1 MYRPPL
7 GQAQLDGA
15 VATEYFHR
23 AAKFRHDD
31 FFSMKLKQLSWV
43 AAGLLAG
50 VAMLTAKPVL
60 VNGGKDLKHLA
71 KIENKLNEGGAEI
84 DLTVVTR
91 NGRWAI
97 GHLEMA
103 QAGKFTNPA
112 LCAAWYSERH
122 QPGTGVYTVSD
133 EVMLVGAEDVYDGV
147 SGVIGWLD
155 SESGVGISF
164 TLNYYDGF
172 QVGTVSFLTD
182 DSDANRSLDGLFE
195 LNGSPARA
203 TIDSALSGKGSH
215 DGSKWV
221 RMELAFST
229 PTEED
234 KAALEDVTARITAS
248 VFKAGKK
255 IVEGTREI
263 VLLTNLPMPEGNK
276 HRFGYFGYWD
286 SIWEEGNKVALY
298 KNLKIDGELYNTPPT
313 IEPIDDLT
321 INENGTGE
329 VAVLIDDL
337 ESGSSLLEMSAEST
351 NPALLPVEG
360 IAIDPYGSER
370 TLTITPNANTHGE
383 AVITISVSDGVDQDS
398 TAFTLTVNEVNDP
411 TILSVARGGNGELTV
426 EWVGGGVLQ
435 SSTDLKSWQAVEGAA
450 SPFPADPAEA
460 WKYFRV
466 ILE

>member
-1 MYRPPL
+1 
-7 GQAQLDGA
+7 
-15 VATEYFHR
+15 
-23 AAKFRHDD
+23 
-31 FFSMKLKQLSWV
+31 MKLKQLSYL

-50 VAMLTAKPVL
+50 VATLMAKPVL

-84 DLTVVTR
+84 DLTVATR
-91 NGRWAI
+91 NGRWPL
-97 GHLEMA
+97 GYLEMA
-103 QAGKFTNPA
+103 QAGKYTNPA

-122 QPGTGVYTVSD
+122 QPDTGVYTVSD
-133 EVMLVGAEDVYDGV
+133 EIMLVGAEDVYDGV
-147 SGVIGWLD
+147 GGVIGWLD
-155 SESGVGISF
+155 SESGIGISF
-164 TLNYYDGF
+164 TLNHYDGF

-182 DSDANRSLDGLFE
+182 DPDTNRSLDGLFD
-195 LNGSPARA
+195 LDGSPARA
-203 TIDSALSGKGSH
+203 AIDSALSGKGSY

-221 RMELAFST
+221 RMELAFSA

-234 KAALEDVTARITAS
+234 KVALEDVTARITAT
-248 VFKAGKK
+248 VFSRTTK
-255 IVEGTREI
+255 IVEFTREI
-263 VLLTNLPMPEGNK
+263 VLLTNLPMPEGSK

-286 SIWEEGNKVALY
+286 SLWEEGNKVAIY
-298 KNLKIDGELYNTPPT
+298 RNLKIDGELYNSPPT

-329 VAVLIDDL
+329 VVVLIDDL
-337 ESGSSLLEMSAEST
+337 ELGSSQLEMSAESS
-351 NPALLPVEG
+351 NLALLPVEG

-370 TLTITPNANTHGE
+370 TLTITPSANAHGE

-398 TAFTLTVNEVNDP
+398 RAFTLTVNEVNDP

-435 SSTDLKSWQAVEGAA
+435 SSTDLKSWQAVEGAS

-460 WKYFRV
+460 RKYFRV

>member
-1 MYRPPL
+1 
-7 GQAQLDGA
+7 
-15 VATEYFHR
+15 
-23 AAKFRHDD
+23 
-31 FFSMKLKQLSWV
+31 MKLKQLSCF

-50 VAMLTAKPVL
+50 VATLMAKPVL

-71 KIENKLNEGGAEI
+71 KIENKLNKGGAEI
-84 DLTVVTR
+84 DLTVATR
-91 NGRWAI
+91 NGRWPL
-97 GHLEMA
+97 GYLEMA
-103 QAGKFTNPA
+103 QAGKYTNPA

-122 QPGTGVYTVSD
+122 QPDTGVYTVSD
-133 EVMLVGAEDVYDGV
+133 EIMLVGAEDVYDGV
-147 SGVIGWLD
+147 GGVIGWLD
-155 SESGVGISF
+155 SESGIGISF
-164 TLNYYDGF
+164 TLNHYDGL

-182 DSDANRSLDGLFE
+182 DPDTNRSLDGLFD
-195 LNGSPARA
+195 LDGSPARA
-203 TIDSALSGKGSH
+203 AIDSALSGKGSY

-221 RMELAFST
+221 RMELAFSA

-234 KAALEDVTARITAS
+234 KAALEDVTARITAT
-248 VFKAGKK
+248 VFSRTTK
-255 IVEGTREI
+255 IVEFTREI
-263 VLLTNLPMPEGNK
+263 VLLTNLPMPEGSK

-286 SIWEEGNKVALY
+286 SLWEEGNKVAIY
-298 KNLKIDGELYNTPPT
+298 RNLKIDGELYNSPPT

-329 VAVLIDDL
+329 VVVLIDDL
-337 ESGSSLLEMSAEST
+337 ELGSSQLEMSAESS
-351 NPALLPVEG
+351 NLALLPVEG

-370 TLTITPNANTHGE
+370 TLTITPSANAHGE

-398 TAFTLTVNEVNDP
+398 RAFTLTVNEVNDP

-435 SSTDLKSWQAVEGAA
+435 SSTDLKSWQAVEGAS

-460 WKYFRV
+460 RKYFRV

>member
-1 MYRPPL
+1 
-7 GQAQLDGA
+7 
-15 VATEYFHR
+15 
-23 AAKFRHDD
+23 
-31 FFSMKLKQLSWV
+31 MKLKQLSCF
-43 AAGLLAG
+43 AAGLLVGA
-50 VAMLTAKPVL
+50 ATLTAKPVL
-60 VNGGKDLKHLA
+60 VNGGKDLKYLA

-91 NGRWAI
+91 NGRWPI

-182 DSDANRSLDGLFE
+182 DLDANRSLDGLFE

-215 DGSKWV
+215 DGSKWA

-248 VFKAGKK
+248 VFKTGKK

-263 VLLTNLPMPEGNK
+263 VLLTNLPMPEGSK

-286 SIWEEGNKVALY
+286 SIWDEGNKVGIY
-298 KNLKIDGELYNTPPT
+298 RNLKIDGELYNSPPT

-329 VAVLIDDL
+329 VVVLIDDL
-337 ESGSSLLEMSAEST
+337 EQGSSLLEMSAEST

-370 TLTITPNANTHGE
+370 TLTITPSANVHGV
-383 AVITISVSDGVDQDS
+383 AVITISVSDGVDQYS
-398 TAFTLTVNEVNDP
+398 RAFTLTVNEVNDP

>member
-1 MYRPPL
+1 
-7 GQAQLDGA
+7 
-15 VATEYFHR
+15 
-23 AAKFRHDD
+23 
-31 FFSMKLKQLSWV
+31 MKLKQLSCF

-50 VAMLTAKPVL
+50 AATLTAKPVL

-84 DLTVVTR
+84 DLTVATR
-91 NGRWAI
+91 NGRWPL
-97 GHLEMA
+97 GYLEMA
-103 QAGKFTNPA
+103 QAGKYTNPA

-122 QPGTGVYTVSD
+122 QPDTGVYTVSD
-133 EVMLVGAEDVYDGV
+133 EIMLVGAEDVYDGV
-147 SGVIGWLD
+147 GGVIGWLD
-155 SESGVGISF
+155 SESGIGISF
-164 TLNYYDGF
+164 TLNHYDGF

-182 DSDANRSLDGLFE
+182 DPDTNRSLDGLFD
-195 LNGSPARA
+195 LDGSPARA
-203 TIDSALSGKGSH
+203 AIDSALSGKGSY

-221 RMELAFST
+221 RMELAFSA

-234 KAALEDVTARITAS
+234 KAALEDVTARITAT
-248 VFKAGKK
+248 VFSRTTK
-255 IVEGTREI
+255 IVEFTREI
-263 VLLTNLPMPEGNK
+263 VLLTNLPMPEGSK

-286 SIWEEGNKVALY
+286 SLWEEGNKVAIY
-298 KNLKIDGELYNTPPT
+298 RNLKIDGELYNSPPT

-329 VAVLIDDL
+329 VVVLIDDL
-337 ESGSSLLEMSAEST
+337 ELGSSQLEMSAESS
-351 NPALLPVEG
+351 NLALLPVEG

-370 TLTITPNANTHGE
+370 TLTITPSANAHGE

-398 TAFTLTVNEVNDP
+398 RAFTLTVNEVNDP

-435 SSTDLKSWQAVEGAA
+435 SSTDLKSWQAVEGAS

-460 WKYFRV
+460 RKYFRV

>member
-1 MYRPPL
+1 
-7 GQAQLDGA
+7 
-15 VATEYFHR
+15 
-23 AAKFRHDD
+23 
-31 FFSMKLKQLSWV
+31 MKLKQLSCF

-50 VAMLTAKPVL
+50 VATLMAKPVL

-84 DLTVVTR
+84 DLTVATR
-91 NGRWAI
+91 NGRWPL
-97 GHLEMA
+97 GYLEMA
-103 QAGKFTNPA
+103 QAGKYTNPA

-122 QPGTGVYTVSD
+122 QPDTGVYTVSD
-133 EVMLVGAEDVYDGV
+133 EIMLVGAEDVYDGV
-147 SGVIGWLD
+147 GGVIGWLD
-155 SESGVGISF
+155 SESGIGISF
-164 TLNYYDGF
+164 TLNHYDGF

-182 DSDANRSLDGLFE
+182 DPDTNRSLDGLFD
-195 LNGSPARA
+195 LDGSPARA
-203 TIDSALSGKGSH
+203 AIDSALSGKGSY

-221 RMELAFST
+221 RMELAFSA

-234 KAALEDVTARITAS
+234 KAALEDVTARITAT
-248 VFKAGKK
+248 VFSRTTK
-255 IVEGTREI
+255 IVEFTREI
-263 VLLTNLPMPEGNK
+263 VLLTNLPMPEGSK

-286 SIWEEGNKVALY
+286 SLWEEGNKVAIY
-298 KNLKIDGELYNTPPT
+298 RNLKIDGELYNSPPT

-329 VAVLIDDL
+329 VVVLIDDL
-337 ESGSSLLEMSAEST
+337 EQGSSLLEMSAEST

-370 TLTITPNANTHGE
+370 ILTITPSANTHGV

-435 SSTDLKSWQAVEGAA
+435 SSTDLKSWQAVEGAS

-460 WKYFRV
+460 RKYFRV

>member
-1 MYRPPL
+1 
-7 GQAQLDGA
+7 
-15 VATEYFHR
+15 
-23 AAKFRHDD
+23 
-31 FFSMKLKQLSWV
+31 MKLKQLSCF
-43 AAGLLAG
+43 AAGLLVGA
-50 VAMLTAKPVL
+50 ATLTAKPVL

-84 DLTVVTR
+84 DLTVATR
-91 NGRWAI
+91 NGRWPL
-97 GHLEMA
+97 GYLEMA
-103 QAGKFTNPA
+103 QAGKYTNPA

-122 QPGTGVYTVSD
+122 QPDTGVYTVSD
-133 EVMLVGAEDVYDGV
+133 EIMLVGAEDVYDGV
-147 SGVIGWLD
+147 GGVIGWLD
-155 SESGVGISF
+155 SESGIGISF
-164 TLNYYDGF
+164 TLNHYDGF

-182 DSDANRSLDGLFE
+182 DPDTNRSLDGLFD
-195 LNGSPARA
+195 LDGSPARA
-203 TIDSALSGKGSH
+203 AIDSALPGKGSY

-221 RMELAFST
+221 RMELAFSA

-234 KAALEDVTARITAS
+234 KAALEDVTARITAT
-248 VFKAGKK
+248 VFSRTTK
-255 IVEGTREI
+255 IVEFTREI
-263 VLLTNLPMPEGNK
+263 VLLTNLPMPEGSK

-286 SIWEEGNKVALY
+286 SLWEEGNKVAIY
-298 KNLKIDGELYNTPPT
+298 RNLKIDGELYNSPPT

-329 VAVLIDDL
+329 VVVLIDDL
-337 ESGSSLLEMSAEST
+337 ELGSSQLEMSAESS
-351 NPALLPVEG
+351 NLALLPVEG

-370 TLTITPNANTHGE
+370 TLTITPSANAHGE

-398 TAFTLTVNEVNDP
+398 RAFTLTVNEVNDP

-435 SSTDLKSWQAVEGAA
+435 SSTDLKSWQAVEGAS

-460 WKYFRV
+460 RKYFRV

>member
-1 MYRPPL
+1 
-7 GQAQLDGA
+7 
-15 VATEYFHR
+15 
-23 AAKFRHDD
+23 
-31 FFSMKLKQLSWV
+31 MKLKQLSCF

-50 VAMLTAKPVL
+50 VATLMAKPVL

-84 DLTVVTR
+84 DLTVATR
-91 NGRWAI
+91 NGRWPL
-97 GHLEMA
+97 GYLEMA
-103 QAGKFTNPA
+103 QAGKYTNPA

-122 QPGTGVYTVSD
+122 QPDTGVYTVSD
-133 EVMLVGAEDVYDGV
+133 EIMLVGAEDVYDGV
-147 SGVIGWLD
+147 GGVIGWLD
-155 SESGVGISF
+155 SESGIGISF
-164 TLNYYDGF
+164 TLNHYDGF

-182 DSDANRSLDGLFE
+182 DPDTNRSLDGLFD
-195 LNGSPARA
+195 LDGSPARA
-203 TIDSALSGKGSH
+203 AIDSALSGKGSY

-221 RMELAFST
+221 RMELAFSA

-234 KAALEDVTARITAS
+234 KAALEDVTARITAT
-248 VFKAGKK
+248 VFSRTTK
-255 IVEGTREI
+255 IVEFTREI
-263 VLLTNLPMPEGNK
+263 VLLTNLPMPEGSK

-286 SIWEEGNKVALY
+286 SLWEEGNKVAIY
-298 KNLKIDGELYNTPPT
+298 KNLKIDGELYNSPPT

-329 VAVLIDDL
+329 VVVLIDDL
-337 ESGSSLLEMSAEST
+337 ELGSSQLEMSAESS
-351 NPALLPVEG
+351 NLALLPVEG

-370 TLTITPNANTHGE
+370 ILTITPSANAHGE

-450 SPFPADPAEA
+450 SPFPTDPAEA

>member
-1 MYRPPL
+1 
-7 GQAQLDGA
+7 
-15 VATEYFHR
+15 
-23 AAKFRHDD
+23 
-31 FFSMKLKQLSWV
+31 MKLKQLSYL

-50 VAMLTAKPVL
+50 VATLMAKPVL

-84 DLTVVTR
+84 DLTVATR
-91 NGRWAI
+91 NGRWPL
-97 GHLEMA
+97 GYLEMA
-103 QAGKFTNPA
+103 QAGKYTNPA

-133 EVMLVGAEDVYDGV
+133 EIMLVGAEDVYDGV
-147 SGVIGWLD
+147 GGVIGWLD
-155 SESGVGISF
+155 SESGIGISF
-164 TLNYYDGF
+164 TLNHYDGF

-182 DSDANRSLDGLFE
+182 DPDTNRSLDGLFD
-195 LNGSPARA
+195 LDGSPARA
-203 TIDSALSGKGSH
+203 AIDSALSGKGSY

-221 RMELAFST
+221 RMELAFSA

-234 KAALEDVTARITAS
+234 KAALEDVTARITAT
-248 VFKAGKK
+248 VFSRTTK
-255 IVEGTREI
+255 IVEFTREI
-263 VLLTNLPMPEGNK
+263 VLLTNLPMPEGSK

-286 SIWEEGNKVALY
+286 SLWEEGNKIAIY
-298 KNLKIDGELYNTPPT
+298 KNLKIDGELYNSPPT

-329 VAVLIDDL
+329 VVVLIDDL
-337 ESGSSLLEMSAEST
+337 ELGSSQLEMSAEST

-370 TLTITPNANTHGE
+370 TLTITPSANAHGE

-398 TAFTLTVNEVNDP
+398 RAFTLTVNEVNDP

-435 SSTDLKSWQAVEGAA
+435 SSTDLKSWQAVEGAS

>member
-1 MYRPPL
+1 
-7 GQAQLDGA
+7 
-15 VATEYFHR
+15 
-23 AAKFRHDD
+23 
-31 FFSMKLKQLSWV
+31 MKLKQLSCF
-43 AAGLLAG
+43 AAGLLVGA
-50 VAMLTAKPVL
+50 ATLTAKPVL

-84 DLTVVTR
+84 DLTVATR
-91 NGRWAI
+91 NGRWPL
-97 GHLEMA
+97 GYLEMA
-103 QAGKFTNPA
+103 QAGKYTNPA

-122 QPGTGVYTVSD
+122 QPDTGVYTVSD
-133 EVMLVGAEDVYDGV
+133 EIMLVGAEDVYDGV
-147 SGVIGWLD
+147 GVVIGWLD
-155 SESGVGISF
+155 SESGIGISF
-164 TLNYYDGF
+164 TLNHYDGF

-182 DSDANRSLDGLFE
+182 DPDTNRSLDGLFD
-195 LNGSPARA
+195 LDGSPARA
-203 TIDSALSGKGSH
+203 AIDSALSGKGSY

-221 RMELAFST
+221 RMELAFSA

-234 KAALEDVTARITAS
+234 KAALEDVTARITAT
-248 VFKAGKK
+248 VFSRTTK
-255 IVEGTREI
+255 IVEFTREI
-263 VLLTNLPMPEGNK
+263 VLLTNLPMPEGSK

-286 SIWEEGNKVALY
+286 SLWEEGNKVAIY
-298 KNLKIDGELYNTPPT
+298 KNLKIDGELYNSPPT

-329 VAVLIDDL
+329 VVVLIDDL
-337 ESGSSLLEMSAEST
+337 EQGSSLLEMSAEST

-370 TLTITPNANTHGE
+370 TLTITPSANAHGE
-383 AVITISVSDGVDQDS
+383 AVITISVSDGVDQYS
-398 TAFTLTVNEVNDP
+398 RAFTLTVNEVNDP

-435 SSTDLKSWQAVEGAA
+435 SSTDLKSWQAVEGAS

-460 WKYFRV
+460 RKYFRV

>member
-1 MYRPPL
+1 
-7 GQAQLDGA
+7 
-15 VATEYFHR
+15 
-23 AAKFRHDD
+23 
-31 FFSMKLKQLSWV
+31 MKLKQLSCF
-43 AAGLLAG
+43 AAGLLVGA
-50 VAMLTAKPVL
+50 ATLTAKPVL

-91 NGRWAI
+91 NGRWPI

-147 SGVIGWLD
+147 GGVIGWLD

-182 DSDANRSLDGLFE
+182 DPDTNRSLDGLFD
-195 LNGSPARA
+195 LDGSPARA
-203 TIDSALSGKGSH
+203 AIDSALSGKGSY

-221 RMELAFST
+221 RMELAFSA

-234 KAALEDVTARITAS
+234 KAALEDVTARITAT
-248 VFKAGKK
+248 VFSRTTK
-255 IVEGTREI
+255 IVEFTREI
-263 VLLTNLPMPEGNK
+263 VLLTNLPMPEGSK

-286 SIWEEGNKVALY
+286 SIWDEGNKVGIY
-298 KNLKIDGELYNTPPT
+298 RNLKIDGELYNSPPT

-329 VAVLIDDL
+329 VVVLIDDL
-337 ESGSSLLEMSAEST
+337 ELGSSQLEMSAEST

-370 TLTITPNANTHGE
+370 TLTITPSANAHGE

-398 TAFTLTVNEVNDP
+398 RAFTLTVNEVNDP

-435 SSTDLKSWQAVEGAA
+435 SSTDLKSWQAVEGAS

-460 WKYFRV
+460 RKYFRV

>member
-1 MYRPPL
+1 M
-7 GQAQLDGA
+7 
-15 VATEYFHR
+15 
-23 AAKFRHDD
+23 
-31 FFSMKLKQLSWV
+31 
-43 AAGLLAG
+43 
-50 VAMLTAKPVL
+50 
-60 VNGGKDLKHLA
+60 NGGKDLKHLA

-84 DLTVVTR
+84 DLTVATR

-103 QAGKFTNPA
+103 QAGKFTSPA

-298 KNLKIDGELYNTPPT
+298 KNLKIDGELYNSPPT

>member
-1 MYRPPL
+1 
-7 GQAQLDGA
+7 
-15 VATEYFHR
+15 
-23 AAKFRHDD
+23 
-31 FFSMKLKQLSWV
+31 MKLKQLSCF

-50 VAMLTAKPVL
+50 VATLMAKPVL

-84 DLTVVTR
+84 DLTVATR
-91 NGRWAI
+91 NGRWPL
-97 GHLEMA
+97 GYLEMA
-103 QAGKFTNPA
+103 QAGKYTNPA

-122 QPGTGVYTVSD
+122 QPDTGVYTVSD
-133 EVMLVGAEDVYDGV
+133 EIMLVGAEDVYDGV
-147 SGVIGWLD
+147 GGVIGWLD
-155 SESGVGISF
+155 SESGIGISF
-164 TLNYYDGF
+164 TLNHYDGF

-182 DSDANRSLDGLFE
+182 DPDTNRSLDGLFD
-195 LNGSPARA
+195 LDGSPARA
-203 TIDSALSGKGSH
+203 AIDSALSGKGSY

-221 RMELAFST
+221 RMELAFSA

-234 KAALEDVTARITAS
+234 KAALEDVTARITAT
-248 VFKAGKK
+248 VFSRTTK
-255 IVEGTREI
+255 IVEFTREI
-263 VLLTNLPMPEGNK
+263 VLLTNLPMPEGSK

-286 SIWEEGNKVALY
+286 SLWEEGNKVAIY
-298 KNLKIDGELYNTPPT
+298 KNLKIDGELYNSPPT

-321 INENGTGE
+321 VNENGTGE
-329 VAVLIDDL
+329 VVVLIDDL
-337 ESGSSLLEMSAEST
+337 ELGSSQLEMSAESS
-351 NPALLPVEG
+351 NLALLPVEG

-370 TLTITPNANTHGE
+370 TLTITPSANAHGE

-398 TAFTLTVNEVNDP
+398 RAFTLTVNEVNDP

-435 SSTDLKSWQAVEGAA
+435 SSTDLKSWQAVEGAS

-460 WKYFRV
+460 RKYFRV

>member
-1 MYRPPL
+1 
-7 GQAQLDGA
+7 
-15 VATEYFHR
+15 
-23 AAKFRHDD
+23 
-31 FFSMKLKQLSWV
+31 MKLKQLSCF

-50 VAMLTAKPVL
+50 AATLTSKPVL

-84 DLTVVTR
+84 DLTVVER
-91 NGRWAI
+91 WPGRPI
-97 GHLEMA
+97 GYLEMA
-103 QAGKFTNPA
+103 QAGKFTYPA
-112 LCAAWYSERH
+112 LCAAWYSDRH

-133 EVMLVGAEDVYDGV
+133 EVMLVGAENVYDGV

-155 SESGVGISF
+155 TESGVGISF

-182 DSDANRSLDGLFE
+182 DLDANRSLDGLFE

-203 TIDSALSGKGSH
+203 TIGSTFSGKGSY
-215 DGSKWV
+215 DSSKWV
-221 RMELAFST
+221 RMELAFSA

-234 KAALEDVTARITAS
+234 KAALEDVTARITAT
-248 VFKAGKK
+248 VFMTGKK

-263 VLLTNLPMPEGNK
+263 VLLTNLPIPEGSK

-286 SIWEEGNKVALY
+286 SIWEEGNKVGTY
-298 KNLKIDGELYNTPPT
+298 RNLKIDGELYNTPPT

-329 VAVLIDDL
+329 VVVLIDDL
-337 ESGSSLLEMSAEST
+337 ELGSSQLEMSAESS
-351 NPALLPVEG
+351 NPVLLPVEG

-370 TLTITPNANTHGE
+370 TLTITPSANAHGE
-383 AVITISVSDGVDQDS
+383 AVITISVSDGVDQYS
-398 TAFTLTVNEVNDP
+398 RAFTLTVNEVNDP

-435 SSTDLKSWQAVEGAA
+435 SSTDLKSWQAVEGAS

-460 WKYFRV
+460 RKYFRV

>member
-1 MYRPPL
+1 
-7 GQAQLDGA
+7 
-15 VATEYFHR
+15 
-23 AAKFRHDD
+23 
-31 FFSMKLKQLSWV
+31 MKLKQLSCF

-50 VAMLTAKPVL
+50 VATLMAKPVL

-84 DLTVVTR
+84 DLTVATR
-91 NGRWAI
+91 NGRWPL
-97 GHLEMA
+97 GYLEMA
-103 QAGKFTNPA
+103 QAGKYTNPA

-133 EVMLVGAEDVYDGV
+133 EIMLVGAEDVYDGV
-147 SGVIGWLD
+147 GGVIGWLD
-155 SESGVGISF
+155 SESGIGISF
-164 TLNYYDGF
+164 TLNHYDGF

-182 DSDANRSLDGLFE
+182 DPDTNRSLDGLFD
-195 LNGSPARA
+195 LDGSPARA
-203 TIDSALSGKGSH
+203 AIDSALSGKGSY

-221 RMELAFST
+221 RMELAFSA

-234 KAALEDVTARITAS
+234 KAALEDVTARITAT
-248 VFKAGKK
+248 VFSRTTK
-255 IVEGTREI
+255 IVEFTREI
-263 VLLTNLPMPEGNK
+263 VLLTNLPMPEGSK

-286 SIWEEGNKVALY
+286 SLWEEGNKVAIY
-298 KNLKIDGELYNTPPT
+298 RNLKIDGELYNSPPT

-329 VAVLIDDL
+329 VVVLIDDL
-337 ESGSSLLEMSAEST
+337 ELGSSQLEMSAESS
-351 NPALLPVEG
+351 NLALLPVEG

-370 TLTITPNANTHGE
+370 TLTITPSANAHGE

-398 TAFTLTVNEVNDP
+398 RAFTLTVNEVNDP

-435 SSTDLKSWQAVEGAA
+435 SSTDLKSWQAVEGAS

-460 WKYFRV
+460 RKYFRV

>member
-1 MYRPPL
+1 
-7 GQAQLDGA
+7 
-15 VATEYFHR
+15 
-23 AAKFRHDD
+23 
-31 FFSMKLKQLSWV
+31 MKLKQLSCF

-50 VAMLTAKPVL
+50 VATLMAKPVL

-84 DLTVVTR
+84 DLTVATR
-91 NGRWAI
+91 NGRWPL
-97 GHLEMA
+97 GYLEMA
-103 QAGKFTNPA
+103 QAGKYTNPA

-122 QPGTGVYTVSD
+122 QPDTGVYTVSD
-133 EVMLVGAEDVYDGV
+133 EIMLVGAEDVYDGV
-147 SGVIGWLD
+147 GGVIGWLD
-155 SESGVGISF
+155 SESGIGISF
-164 TLNYYDGF
+164 TLNHYDGF

-182 DSDANRSLDGLFE
+182 DPDTNRSLDGLFD
-195 LNGSPARA
+195 LDGSPARA
-203 TIDSALSGKGSH
+203 AIDSALSGKGSY

-221 RMELAFST
+221 RMELAFSA

-234 KAALEDVTARITAS
+234 KAALEDVTARITAT
-248 VFKAGKK
+248 VFSRTTK
-255 IVEGTREI
+255 IVEFTREI
-263 VLLTNLPMPEGNK
+263 VLLTNLPMPEGSK

-286 SIWEEGNKVALY
+286 SLWEEGNKVAIY
-298 KNLKIDGELYNTPPT
+298 RNLKIDGELYNSPPT

-329 VAVLIDDL
+329 VVVLIDDL
-337 ESGSSLLEMSAEST
+337 ELGSSQLEMSAESS
-351 NPALLPVEG
+351 NLALLPVEG

-370 TLTITPNANTHGE
+370 TLTITPSANAHGE

-398 TAFTLTVNEVNDP
+398 RAFTLTVNEVNDP

-435 SSTDLKSWQAVEGAA
+435 SSTDLKSWQDVEGAS

-460 WKYFRV
+460 RKYFRV

>member
-1 MYRPPL
+1 
-7 GQAQLDGA
+7 
-15 VATEYFHR
+15 
-23 AAKFRHDD
+23 
-31 FFSMKLKQLSWV
+31 MKLKQLSCF

-50 VAMLTAKPVL
+50 VATLMAKPVL

-84 DLTVVTR
+84 DLTVATR
-91 NGRWAI
+91 NGRWPL
-97 GHLEMA
+97 GYLEMA
-103 QAGKFTNPA
+103 QAGKYTNPA

-122 QPGTGVYTVSD
+122 QPDTGVYTVSD
-133 EVMLVGAEDVYDGV
+133 EIMLVGAEDVYDGV
-147 SGVIGWLD
+147 GGVIGWLD
-155 SESGVGISF
+155 SESGIGISF
-164 TLNYYDGF
+164 TLNHYDGF

-182 DSDANRSLDGLFE
+182 DPDTNRSLDGLFD
-195 LNGSPARA
+195 LDGSPARA
-203 TIDSALSGKGSH
+203 AIDSALSGKGSY

-221 RMELAFST
+221 RMELAFSA

-248 VFKAGKK
+248 VFSRTTK
-255 IVEGTREI
+255 IVEFTREI
-263 VLLTNLPMPEGNK
+263 VLLTNLPMPEGSK

-286 SIWEEGNKVALY
+286 SLWEEGNKVAIY
-298 KNLKIDGELYNTPPT
+298 RNLKIDGELYNSPPT

-329 VAVLIDDL
+329 VVVLIDDL
-337 ESGSSLLEMSAEST
+337 ELGSSQLEMSAESS
-351 NPALLPVEG
+351 NLALLPVEG

-370 TLTITPNANTHGE
+370 TLTITPSANAHGE

-398 TAFTLTVNEVNDP
+398 RAFTLTVNEVNDP

-460 WKYFRV
+460 WKYFRM

>member
-1 MYRPPL
+1 L
-7 GQAQLDGA
+7 LVGA
-15 VATEYFHR
+15 AT
-23 AAKFRHDD
+23 
-31 FFSMKLKQLSWV
+31 
-43 AAGLLAG
+43 
-50 VAMLTAKPVL
+50 LTAKPVL
-60 VNGGKDLKHLA
+60 VNGGKDLKYLA

-91 NGRWAI
+91 NGRWPI

-182 DSDANRSLDGLFE
+182 DLDANRSLDGLFE

-248 VFKAGKK
+248 VFKTGKK

-263 VLLTNLPMPEGNK
+263 VLLTNLPMPEGSK

-286 SIWEEGNKVALY
+286 SIWDEGNKVGIY
-298 KNLKIDGELYNTPPT
+298 RNLKIDGELYNSPPT

-329 VAVLIDDL
+329 VVVLIDDL
-337 ESGSSLLEMSAEST
+337 EQGSSLLEMSAEST

-370 TLTITPNANTHGE
+370 TLTITPSANAHGE
-383 AVITISVSDGVDQDS
+383 AVITISVSDGVDQYS
-398 TAFTLTVNEVNDP
+398 RAFTLTVNEVNDP

-460 WKYFRV
+460 WKYFRM

>member
-1 MYRPPL
+1 
-7 GQAQLDGA
+7 
-15 VATEYFHR
+15 
-23 AAKFRHDD
+23 
-31 FFSMKLKQLSWV
+31 MKLKQLSCF

-50 VAMLTAKPVL
+50 VATLMAKPVL

-84 DLTVVTR
+84 DLTVATR
-91 NGRWAI
+91 NGRWPL
-97 GHLEMA
+97 GYLEMA
-103 QAGKFTNPA
+103 QAGKYTNPA

-122 QPGTGVYTVSD
+122 QPDTGVYTVSD
-133 EVMLVGAEDVYDGV
+133 EIMLVGAEDVYDGV
-147 SGVIGWLD
+147 GGVIGWLD
-155 SESGVGISF
+155 SESGIGISF
-164 TLNYYDGF
+164 TLNHYDGF

-182 DSDANRSLDGLFE
+182 DPDTNRSLDGLFD
-195 LNGSPARA
+195 LDGSPARA
-203 TIDSALSGKGSH
+203 AIDSALSGKGSY

-221 RMELAFST
+221 RMELAFSA

-234 KAALEDVTARITAS
+234 KAALEDVTARITAT
-248 VFKAGKK
+248 VFSRTTK
-255 IVEGTREI
+255 IVEFTREI
-263 VLLTNLPMPEGNK
+263 VLLTNLPMPEGSK

-286 SIWEEGNKVALY
+286 SLWEEGNKVAIY
-298 KNLKIDGELYNTPPT
+298 RNLKIDGELYNSPPT

-329 VAVLIDDL
+329 VVVLIDDL
-337 ESGSSLLEMSAEST
+337 ELGSSLLEMSAEST

-370 TLTITPNANTHGE
+370 TLTITPSANAHGE

-398 TAFTLTVNEVNDP
+398 RAFTLTVNEVNDP

-435 SSTDLKSWQAVEGAA
+435 SSTDLKSWQAVEDAA
-450 SPFPADPAEA
+450 SPFPADPADA

>member
-1 MYRPPL
+1 
-7 GQAQLDGA
+7 
-15 VATEYFHR
+15 
-23 AAKFRHDD
+23 
-31 FFSMKLKQLSWV
+31 MKLKQLSYL

-50 VAMLTAKPVL
+50 VATLMAKPVL

-84 DLTVVTR
+84 DLTVATR
-91 NGRWAI
+91 NGRWPL
-97 GHLEMA
+97 GYLEMA
-103 QAGKFTNPA
+103 QAGKYTNPA

-155 SESGVGISF
+155 SESGVCISF

-182 DSDANRSLDGLFE
+182 DIDANRSLDGLFE

-203 TIDSALSGKGSH
+203 TIDSALSGKGSY

-221 RMELAFST
+221 RMELAVSA

-234 KAALEDVTARITAS
+234 KAALEDVTARITAT
-248 VFKAGKK
+248 VFSRTTKV
-255 IVEGTREI
+255 VEFTREI
-263 VLLTNLPMPEGNK
+263 VLLTNLPMPEGSK

-286 SIWEEGNKVALY
+286 SLWEEGNKVAIY
-298 KNLKIDGELYNTPPT
+298 KNLKIDGELYNSPPT

-329 VAVLIDDL
+329 VVVLIDDL
-337 ESGSSLLEMSAEST
+337 ELGSSQLEMSAESS
-351 NPALLPVEG
+351 NLALLPVEG

-370 TLTITPNANTHGE
+370 TLPITPSANAHGE
-383 AVITISVSDGVDQDS
+383 AVITITVSDGVDQDS
-398 TAFTLTVNEVNDP
+398 TAFTLTINEVNDP

-435 SSTDLKSWQAVEGAA
+435 SSTDLKSWQAVEGAS

-460 WKYFRV
+460 RKYFRV

>member
-1 MYRPPL
+1 
-7 GQAQLDGA
+7 
-15 VATEYFHR
+15 
-23 AAKFRHDD
+23 
-31 FFSMKLKQLSWV
+31 MKLKQLSCF

-50 VAMLTAKPVL
+50 VATLMAKPVL

-84 DLTVVTR
+84 DLTVATR
-91 NGRWAI
+91 NGRWPL
-97 GHLEMA
+97 GYLEMA
-103 QAGKFTNPA
+103 QAGKYTNPA

-122 QPGTGVYTVSD
+122 QPDTGVYTVSD
-133 EVMLVGAEDVYDGV
+133 EIMLVGAEDVYDGV
-147 SGVIGWLD
+147 GGVIGWLD
-155 SESGVGISF
+155 SESGIGISF
-164 TLNYYDGF
+164 TLNHYDGF

-182 DSDANRSLDGLFE
+182 DPDTNRSLDGLFD
-195 LNGSPARA
+195 LDGSPARA
-203 TIDSALSGKGSH
+203 AIDSALSGKGSY

-221 RMELAFST
+221 RMELAFSA

-234 KAALEDVTARITAS
+234 KAALEDVTARITAT
-248 VFKAGKK
+248 VFSRTTK
-255 IVEGTREI
+255 IVEFTREI
-263 VLLTNLPMPEGNK
+263 VLLTNLPMPEGSK

-286 SIWEEGNKVALY
+286 SLWEEGNKVAIY
-298 KNLKIDGELYNTPPT
+298 RNLKIDGELYNSPPT

-329 VAVLIDDL
+329 VVVLIDDL
-337 ESGSSLLEMSAEST
+337 ELGSSQLEMSAESS
-351 NPALLPVEG
+351 NPGLLPVEG

-370 TLTITPNANTHGE
+370 TLTITPSANAHGE

-398 TAFTLTVNEVNDP
+398 RAFTLTVNEVNDP

-435 SSTDLKSWQAVEGAA
+435 SSTDLKSWQAVEGAS

-460 WKYFRV
+460 RKYFRV

>member
-1 MYRPPL
+1 
-7 GQAQLDGA
+7 
-15 VATEYFHR
+15 
-23 AAKFRHDD
+23 
-31 FFSMKLKQLSWV
+31 MKLKQLSCF

-50 VAMLTAKPVL
+50 AATLTSKPVL

-84 DLTVVTR
+84 DLTVVER
-91 NGRWAI
+91 WPGRPI
-97 GHLEMA
+97 GYLEMA
-103 QAGKFTNPA
+103 QAGKFTYPA
-112 LCAAWYSERH
+112 LCAAWYSDRH

-172 QVGTVSFLTD
+172 QLGTVSFLTD
-182 DSDANRSLDGLFE
+182 DLDANRSLDGLFE

-221 RMELAFST
+221 RMELAFSA

-234 KAALEDVTARITAS
+234 KAALEDVTARITAT
-248 VFKAGKK
+248 VFMTGKK

-263 VLLTNLPMPEGNK
+263 VLLTNLPIPEGSK

-286 SIWEEGNKVALY
+286 SIWEEGDKVGTY
-298 KNLKIDGELYNTPPT
+298 RNLKIDGELYNTPPT

-329 VAVLIDDL
+329 VVVLIDDL
-337 ESGSSLLEMSAEST
+337 ELGSSRLEMSAESS
-351 NPALLPVEG
+351 NPVLLPVEG

-370 TLTITPNANTHGE
+370 TLTITPSANAHGE
-383 AVITISVSDGVDQDS
+383 AVITISVSDGVDQYS
-398 TAFTLTVNEVNDP
+398 RAFTLTVNEVNDP

-435 SSTDLKSWQAVEGAA
+435 SSTDLKSWQAVEGAS

-460 WKYFRV
+460 RKYFRV

>member
-1 MYRPPL
+1 
-7 GQAQLDGA
+7 
-15 VATEYFHR
+15 
-23 AAKFRHDD
+23 
-31 FFSMKLKQLSWV
+31 MKLKQLSCF

-50 VAMLTAKPVL
+50 VATLMAKPVL

-84 DLTVVTR
+84 DLTVATR
-91 NGRWAI
+91 NGRWPL
-97 GHLEMA
+97 GYLEMA
-103 QAGKFTNPA
+103 QAGKYTNPA

-122 QPGTGVYTVSD
+122 QPDTGVYTVSD
-133 EVMLVGAEDVYDGV
+133 EIMLVGAEDVYDGV
-147 SGVIGWLD
+147 GGVIGWLD
-155 SESGVGISF
+155 SESGIGISF
-164 TLNYYDGF
+164 TLNHYDGF

-182 DSDANRSLDGLFE
+182 DPDTNRSLDGLFD
-195 LNGSPARA
+195 LDGSPARA
-203 TIDSALSGKGSH
+203 AIDSALSGKGSY

-221 RMELAFST
+221 RMELAFSA

-234 KAALEDVTARITAS
+234 KAALEDVTARITAT
-248 VFKAGKK
+248 VFSRTTK
-255 IVEGTREI
+255 IVEFTREI
-263 VLLTNLPMPEGNK
+263 VLLTNLPMPEGSK

-286 SIWEEGNKVALY
+286 SLWEEGNKVAIY
-298 KNLKIDGELYNTPPT
+298 RNLKIDGELYNSPPT

-329 VAVLIDDL
+329 VVVLIDDL
-337 ESGSSLLEMSAEST
+337 ELGSSQLEMSAESS
-351 NPALLPVEG
+351 NLALLPVEG

-370 TLTITPNANTHGE
+370 ILTITPSANAHGE

-398 TAFTLTVNEVNDP
+398 RAFTLTVNEVNDP

-435 SSTDLKSWQAVEGAA
+435 SSTDLKSWQAVEGAS

-460 WKYFRV
+460 RKYFRV

>member
-172 QVGTVSFLTD
+172 QLGTVSFLTD

-298 KNLKIDGELYNTPPT
+298 KNLKIDGELYNSPPT

-370 TLTITPNANTHGE
+370 TLTITPSANTHGE
-383 AVITISVSDGVDQDS
+383 TVITISVSDGVDQDS